1 MRQTSVI
8 VLAFVVAVALPQVGT
23 AQTPLEKQ
31 TLRASVARTVDA
43 VTLEPAWS
51 ESASSELASSDAALP
66 KPITAADATPAPA
79 QGATSPPPRAFEYSD
94 GYHTRAKIHRI
105 ASFATIPLFV
115 TQGILG
121 ASIYND
127 PTDGKR
133 TAHQAV
139 AVGIG
144 GLFALN
150 TTTGVW
156 NLLEAR
162 KDPNFQKRRLVH
174 GLLML
179 GSDAGLVA
187 TFATAPPEE
196 GGGSRATHRA
206 LAITSIGAATT
217 GYLIM
222 LFGAH

>member
-8 VLAFVVAVALPQVGT
+8 VVAFGVALAMPQSGF
-23 AQTPLEKQ
+23 AQTLTARVFAAVEDVALE
-31 TLRASVARTVDA
+31 S
-43 VTLEPAWS
+43 PP
-51 ESASSELASSDAALP
+51 SASALP
-66 KPITAADATPAPA
+66 EPITAADAAQAPA
-79 QGATSPPPRAFEYSD
+79 QGATAPPPRAFEYSD

-105 ASFATIPLFV
+105 ASFATLPLFV

-121 ASIYND
+121 QSIYND
-127 PTDGKR
+127 PSEGKK
-133 TAHQAV
+133 TAHTAI
-139 AVGIG
+139 AASIG

-156 NLLEAR
+156 NLIEAR
-162 KDPNFQKRRLVH
+162 KDPNFKTRRLVH

-179 GSDAGLVA
+179 GSDAGFLA
-187 TFATAPPEE
+187 TFATAPGDDDHEE
-196 GGGSRATHRA
+196 GGGSHSPSTHRA
-206 LAITSIGAATT
+206 LAFTSIGLATT

>member
-1 MRQTSVI
+1 MRHVDVMLLAVAMVLTVARPGRAQTLSAGIAAAVEHASRDAASIEAFASTPGSPDPAADPEQVSQTS
-8 VLAFVVAVALPQVGT
+8 
-23 AQTPLEKQ
+23 
-31 TLRASVARTVDA
+31 
-43 VTLEPAWS
+43 
-51 ESASSELASSDAALP
+51 SS
-66 KPITAADATPAPA
+66 A
-79 QGATSPPPRAFEYSD
+79 QGATAPPPRAFEYSE

-105 ASFATIPLFV
+105 ASFATLPLFV

-121 ASIYND
+121 GSLYNN
-127 PTDGKR
+127 PTDGRR

-139 AVGIG
+139 AASIG

-150 TTTGVW
+150 TTTGLW

-162 KDPNFQKRRLVH
+162 KDPNVQKRRLVH

-179 GSDAGLVA
+179 GSDAGFLA
-187 TFATAPPEE
+187 TALTAPPEE

>member
-1 MRQTSVI
+1 MRQTPVI
-8 VLAFVVAVALPQVGT
+8 VLAFVAAVAIPHPGV
-23 AQTPLEKQ
+23 AQTL
-31 TLRASVARTVDA
+31 TASVAHTLDG
-43 VTLEPAWS
+43 VTR
-51 ESASSELASSDAALP
+51 ESTAPETALP
-66 KPITAADATPAPA
+66 DPITAASAVQAPAPGDTA
-79 QGATSPPPRAFEYSD
+79 PPPRAFEYSD
-94 GYHTRAKIHRI
+94 GYHTRAKIHRL

-115 TQGILG
+115 TQGFLG
-121 ASIYND
+121 ASLYND

-222 LFGAH
+222 LLGSH